1 MSFMESN
8 LRRSS
13 LLVCLLAAL
22 ALPLAAQTDE
32 GVDREDGEEDQVEE
46 REKWFRERRQL
57 DVTEGADKLRAAAA
71 TATLRQ
77 QAGRGGAAW
86 EALGPSPMTMLGW
99 TMGNVAGR
107 ITAIAVHPTDDLI
120 LYIGSA
126 AGGVWKTI
134 DGGASWTPVF
144 DQVGTQS
151 IGSIRFDP
159 FDSETVWVGTGE
171 LHAGCGYFGM
181 GLFRSQDGGA
191 SWEARNG
198 TVGTALDLS
207 FVSAITIF
215 ENSLKQKT
223 LLVGG
228 KGDCLPSG
236 GQSPG
241 GLFRS
246 HDDGATWTKVFTGT
260 VWDVV
265 VGRTKPQHLFMTGWL
280 SGIGAGVFR
289 SVDGGAIWTP
299 LNTGSPTPFEP
310 GGARAHLTRVAADG
324 SNAMYAFLPQRSAG
338 SLYRS
343 VDGGVNW
350 TLPATGACEGQCSYN
365 ATIAVRP
372 DLGSTLLIGSIRIAR
387 STNSGSAPA
396 ALTNTWGSS
405 QQVHQDT
412 HVLTYS
418 ESTPGRFWV
427 GSDGGIWR
435 SDNDGNSFVNLNA
448 NLGITQFYDI
458 AVHPDNPEIVFG
470 GAQDNSSS
478 RRTSGNLWQVSLA
491 SGDGFVNIVDLNPT
505 ITFQSSYPSGG
516 LPNTARSASSGNPNS
531 YAWMAKNGLVQGE
544 PYPWVTP
551 LAGSHQDGAGHIF
564 LGSHSVYRAATS
576 QNAGSFTWTKISPR
590 ISTGSLESIAAAS
603 CAGKMRVF
611 GLGGGGEVQRTD
623 DALAG
628 AGSWTVVDEV
638 PTSNVTTDIAVSEK
652 GCGQEVYVSV
662 GTFLNPRLY
671 RSLSGG
677 DDWAAVGE
685 GLPAVPANT
694 VAVDPATGDVYVGT
708 DLGVYR
714 STDQGANFS
723 PFWTGLPLGVP
734 VTDLELDDSPNYLH
748 AATYGR
754 GAYRTNLADIGLFAD
769 GFESGDTLAWTSTV
783 PAP

>member
-1 MSFMESN
+1 MSFMESKSS
-8 LRRSS
+8 RSA
-13 LLVCLLAAL
+13 LFVCLLAAL
-22 ALPLAAQTDE
+22 AAAPLTAQTDE
-32 GVDREDGEEDQVEE
+32 GIDREDGEEDQVEE

-57 DVTEGADKLRAAAA
+57 DVTERADRLRAAAA
-71 TATLRQ
+71 VSTLRQ
-77 QAGRGGAAW
+77 QAGRGGAVW
-86 EALGPSPMTMLGW
+86 ESLGPSPMTMLGW
-99 TMGNVAGR
+99 TMGNVSGR

-144 DQVGTQS
+144 DHVGTQS

-159 FDSETVWVGTGE
+159 ADPETIWVGTGE

-181 GLFRSQDGGA
+181 GVFRSTDGGL

-198 TVGTALDLS
+198 SDAQTLDLS

-215 ENSLKQKT
+215 TDALKRKVM
-223 LLVGG
+223 LVGG

-236 GQSPG
+236 GQSAG

-246 HDDGATWTKVFTGT
+246 YDDGATWAKVFTGT

-265 VGRTKPQHLFMTGWL
+265 VGRSLPQSLFMTGFL
-280 SGIGAGVFR
+280 SGTGAGVFK
-289 SVDGGAIWTP
+289 SIDGGGVWSP
-299 LNTGSPTPFEP
+299 LNSGSPTPFEP
-310 GGARAHLTRVAADG
+310 GGARAHLTKVASDG
-324 SNAMYAFLPQRSAG
+324 TNAMYAFLPQRVAG
-338 SLYRS
+338 SLYRTTD
-343 VDGGVNW
+343 DGLTW
-350 TLPATGACEGQCSYN
+350 SLPATGTCEGQCSYN
-365 ATIAVRP
+365 ATIALRP
-372 DLGSTLLIGSIRIAR
+372 DLGSTVVIGTIRIAR
-387 STNSGSAPA
+387 STTSGSAPA
-396 ALTNTWGSS
+396 PLTATWGAS

-427 GSDGGIWR
+427 GTDGGIWR
-435 SDNDGNSFVNLNA
+435 TDNDGTSFVNVNA

-458 AVHPDNPEIVFG
+458 AVHPDNPDIVFG

-478 RRTSGNLWQVSLA
+478 RRTTSNLWQVSLA
-491 SGDGFVNIVDLNPT
+491 SGDGFVNVVDVNPT

-516 LPNTARSASSGNPNS
+516 LPNMARSANSGNPNS

-551 LAGSHQDGAGHIF
+551 MAGSHQDGAGYIF
-564 LGSHSVYRAATS
+564 LGSHSVYRATTS

-590 ISTGSLESIAAAS
+590 ISSGSLESIAAAS

-611 GLGGGGEVQRTD
+611 GLGSQGEVQRTD
-623 DALAG
+623 DALGGG
-628 AGSWTVVDEV
+628 AWILVDEV
-638 PTSNVTTDIAVSEK
+638 PTSNFTTDIAADQK
-652 GCGQEVYVSV
+652 GCGQVVYATV

-677 DDWAAVGE
+677 DDWQAVGD
-685 GLPAVPANT
+685 GLPTVPANT
-694 VAVDPATGDVYVGT
+694 VAVDPLSGDVYVGT

-714 STDQGANFS
+714 STDQGATFS

-734 VTDLELDDSPNYLH
+734 VTDLEVDDSPNYLH
-748 AATYGR
+748 AGTYGR
-754 GAYRTNLADIGLFAD
+754 GAFRLDLGSLGLFAD
-769 GFESGDTLAWTSTV
+769 GFESGDTTAWTTAL
-783 PAP
+783 P